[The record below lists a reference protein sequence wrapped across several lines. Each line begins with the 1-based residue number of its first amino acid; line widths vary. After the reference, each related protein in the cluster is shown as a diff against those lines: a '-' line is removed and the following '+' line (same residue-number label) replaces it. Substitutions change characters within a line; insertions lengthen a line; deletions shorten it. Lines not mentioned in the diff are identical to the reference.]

1 MNRRLTNI
9 IRFFLDEC
17 LPPIIRD
24 NKYFMYPLLYVW
36 FKGKNIR
43 AIMNFKRNV
52 WKMSHEE
59 FVDFYNQRD
68 SMAKDRPT
76 DLSEQSIDYMLARFD
91 SDADSLLDVG
101 CGNGYW
107 LEKVRASHPNIKL
120 TGCDV
125 FDEKPFEAEDIH
137 YQMGNIEALPFSDN
151 SVDIVSCHHV
161 LEHVI
166 DLKTSIEELRRV
178 ARKQVFVVVPKQR
191 YYYYTFDEHVRF
203 FPYKELLEYHM
214 GMDTYHCQEVWGD
227 FVYIGVPASN

>member
-9 IRFFLDEC
+9 LRFFLDEC

-24 NKYFMYPLLYVW
+24 NKYFMYPLMYIW
-36 FKGKNIR
+36 FKGKNIS
-43 AIMNFKRNV
+43 AIMNFKSNV

-76 DLSEQSIDYMLARFD
+76 DLSEQSIDYMLDHFD
-91 SDADSLLDVG
+91 PEAKTLLDVG

-107 LEKVRASHPNIKL
+107 LDKVHRAHPGLAL

-125 FDEKPFEAEDIH
+125 LDEKPFSSNEIAYEE
-137 YQMGNIEALPFSDN
+137 GNIEALPFADN
-151 SVDIVSCHHV
+151 SFDIVSCHHV

-166 DLKTSIEELRRV
+166 DLEASIRELRRV
-178 ARKQVFVVVPKQR
+178 ARKQVIVVVPKQR
-191 YYYYTFDEHVRF
+191 YNYYTFDEHVRF
-203 FPYKELLEYHM
+203 FPYKALLEHKM
-214 GMDTYHCQEVWGD
+214 KMKESNCEEVWGD
-227 FVYIGVPASN
+227 FVFIGRPATD